1 MLQIMN
7 PIVNF
12 GSGCVTDYDSNKVNF
27 CSGCVT
33 DYDSNKVN
41 LVLDMLQIMISIKL
55 TWFWICYRLWF
66 E

>member
-27 CSGCVT
+27 GSVYVT
-33 DYDSNKVN
+33 DYESN
-41 LVLDMLQIMISIKL
+41 S
-55 TWFWICYRLWF
+55 
-66 E
+66 